1 MVSSS
6 LECVPRWSTQRTPS
20 RQTLGVA
27 ATKIS
32 QQLGKPLLPWQ
43 QHVLDVALEI
53 ENGRF
58 VYREVIVGVPRQQ
71 GKTTLILTLILLRAL
86 GAGGERIVYTAQTR
100 NDARRKL
107 VDDWLPELDHTPFS
121 QFYRTRLANGSEALR
136 FRNGSIAS
144 LVATTK
150 KSGHGGTLDLAI
162 LDEAFAQA
170 DARME
175 QSLKPAMMTRPQP
188 QLWIVSTAGTPSES
202 PYLLDKVEKGRQMV
216 EAGLNHSV
224 AYFEWAA
231 AEDAD
236 PADPETW
243 RSCMPSLGLTVTE
256 DAVRSDF
263 ESMNLSE
270 FRRAYLNLWTTT
282 SVDPVIP
289 MVVWDALADPNSSA
303 LDPVAIAFDIPP
315 SRSSGVIV
323 AAGKRA
329 DNKIHIEVVDQR
341 EGVEWLAPTIAAL
354 VKAQRPCVVLCD
366 KVGPAAALIP
376 ELERLGVT
384 VETTEAQEMA
394 RACGLFYDAAMG
406 DQLRHL
412 GGHDLRDALDGA
424 VKRPLNDAW
433 AWSRKN
439 SQANASPIVAATLA
453 HWGITTQGQMGV
465 GVWDMEEIV
474 KSIHRKDAEAAAAA
488 RGEQPADPL
497 VTAPDPAQSPQPEPG
512 KVVFIPFSQMPLR
525 R

>member
-1 MVSSS
+1 MASLS
-6 LECVPRWSTQRTPS
+6 LECLPRWSTQRTPS

-27 ATKIS
+27 AAKIAT
-32 QQLGKPLLPWQ
+32 QLGKPLLPWQ
-43 QHVLDVALEI
+43 QHVLDVALEL

-86 GAGGERIVYTAQTR
+86 SSAGERIVYTAQTR

-107 VDDWLPELDHTPFS
+107 VDDWLPELDHTPFA

-188 QLWIVSTAGTPSES
+188 QLWVVSTAGTPAES
-202 PYLLDKVEKGRQMV
+202 PYLLDKVEKGRQMA

-224 AYFEWAA
+224 AYFEWKAD
-231 AEDAD
+231 EDAD
-236 PADPETW
+236 PADPATW
-243 RSCMPSLGLTVTE
+243 RQCMPSLGLTVTE
-256 DAVRSDF
+256 DAVRADF
-263 ESMNLSE
+263 ESMDLSE
-270 FRRAYLNLWTTT
+270 FRRAYLNQWTTT

-289 MVVWDALADPNSSA
+289 MAKWDSLKDIESNA

-315 SRSSGVIV
+315 SRARGSIV
-323 AAGKRA
+323 AAGKRS
-329 DNKIHIEVVDQR
+329 DGKTHIEVIDQR
-341 EGVEWLAPTIAAL
+341 EGTTWLAPAIAAL
-354 VKAQRPCVVLCD
+354 VKAQHPCAVFCD
-366 KVGPAAALIP
+366 KVGPAAALLP
-376 ELERLGVT
+376 ELEQLGVN

-394 RACGLFYDAAMG
+394 RACGLFYDAAMN

-412 GGHDLRDALDGA
+412 GGNDLRDALDGA

-439 SQANASPIVAATLA
+439 SQVDISPLVAATLA
-453 HWGITTQGQMGV
+453 HWGIVTQSSGV
-465 GVWDMEEIV
+465 LVADLN
-474 KSIHRKDAEAAAAA
+474 DYAEKILAEYAAEMAAAQGKPNGAH
-488 RGEQPADPL
+488 ETPIPVQQP
-497 VTAPDPAQSPQPEPG
+497 TPEPG
-512 KVVFIPFSQMPLR
+512 KVVFIPLSQMPPR